1 MPTPARLPRLA
12 VALAAA
18 LLALP
23 LALPLQAADGD
34 LDPTYNGG
42 AFTLARASGWARA
55 SVLEPIADGEL
66 LVGGEVSGTEGG
78 DGWAVVKLEADGSR
92 ELVWSLVFQV
102 VQVGDETMATTAD
115 LLDMRRDGSN
125 RTYLAGEADAGI
137 DFEVPMLARLGPNG
151 GLDDTFDDN
160 GLVVIREVPSGW
172 GEVETR
178 AAFLMDDGRSVF
190 TGYCDR
196 CPIDGERWVWVA
208 RRLADGGPDLSFS
221 GDGWQTFRWAGDAH
235 STPRA
240 VAVDESGRI
249 VVLGLNS
256 GDAYLA
262 RLAPSG
268 NFDGSFGGG
277 DGIAGPFAVPEP
289 RALALDA
296 STGRIAVGC
305 GIGATLEAGRV
316 AVFTSA
322 GVLDTS
328 FSGDGQVDLD
338 FEDGTT
344 IFDLTFQSDGK
355 LLAVGAIDDI
365 GANLGAFF
373 LVRLT
378 RGGALDSTYDG
389 NGLKYVEFDAAPNA
403 WDAASAVATMGG
415 RLVAVGYAG
424 GGGGEEVEMAV
435 VRTRNA
441 QIFSDGFE
449 RGSAGAW
456 PGF

>member
-12 VALAAA
+12 VAYAAA

-23 LALPLQAADGD
+23 LALPLQADDGD
-34 LDPTYNGG
+34 LDPTFDGG
-42 AFTLARASGWARA
+42 AFTLAWASAHAWAT
-55 SVLEPIADGEL
+55 VLEPLADGEL
-66 LVGGEVSGTEGG
+66 LVGGSVNGTGE
-78 DGWAVVKLEADGSR
+78 DGWAVAKLEADGSP
-92 ELVWSLVFQV
+92 EIVWSFVFQV
-102 VQVGDETMATTAD
+102 VHAGDETMATTDD
-115 LLDMRRDGSN
+115 LLDMRRDGSD
-125 RTYLAGEADAGI
+125 RTYLAGEAEAGI

-160 GLVVIREVPSGW
+160 GLLVIREVPSGW

-178 AAFLMDDGRSVF
+178 AAFLLDDGRSVF
-190 TGYCDR
+190 AGYCDQ
-196 CPIDGERWVWVA
+196 CPNDGERWVWVA

-221 GDGWQTFRWAGDAH
+221 GDGWQTFRWANEAH
-235 STPRA
+235 STPLS

-262 RLAPSG
+262 RLTPAG

-277 DGIAGPFAVPEP
+277 DGIAGPFAIPEP
-289 RALALDA
+289 RALTLDA

-305 GIGATLEAGRV
+305 GLGIWPEGGRV

-328 FSGDGQVDLD
+328 FSGDGQIDLD
-338 FEDGTT
+338 FEDGTS

-355 LLAVGAIDDI
+355 LLAVGSINDI
-365 GANLGAFF
+365 GANEGGFF

-378 RGGALDSTYDG
+378 RGGVLDSTFDD
-389 NGLKYVEFDAAPNA
+389 NGLKYIEFDAAPNA
-403 WDAASAVATMGG
+403 RDAANAVATMGG

-424 GGGGEEVEMAV
+424 GGSGQEGEMAV
-435 VRTRNA
+435 VRTSNA

-449 RGSAGAW
+449 RGSAGGW